1 MKSLVFDS
9 STLISLSMNN
19 LLETLVPLK
28 SKFNGE
34 FYITPAVKRE
44 VIDVPI
50 SGKRYKLEAIQVLS
64 LLTNSTLVVHQNKDI
79 EKITENLLRLAN
91 NLFLSGGDNPITIVQ
106 RAEIE
111 CLALTKF
118 IDASAFV
125 VDERT
130 TRLLVEDPM
139 KISKILQEK
148 IHKSIKV
155 NNENLELL
163 KKELKGVNIIRSTE
177 LMTIAFEFGLFSKYS
192 MKDAKNILDN
202 PIDIKKTLLDAT
214 LWGLKTRGCSI
225 SEQEIDEIISL
236 ERY

>member
-19 LLETLVPLK
+19 LLEILIPLK
-28 SKFNGE
+28 SKFGGE

-44 VIDVPI
+44 VVDVPI

-64 LLTNSTLVVHQNKDI
+64 LLTNNTLSVHHNKDI
-79 EKITENLLRLAN
+79 EKMTETLLRLAN
-91 NLFLSGGDNPITIVQ
+91 NLFLSGDNPITIVQ
-106 RAEIE
+106 KAEIE
-111 CLALTKF
+111 CLALAKF
-118 IDASAFV
+118 INASAFV

-130 TRLLVEDPM
+130 TRLLIEDPT

-148 IHKSIKV
+148 IHKNIKI

-163 KKELKGVNIIRSTE
+163 RKEVKGINIIRSTE
-177 LMTIAFEFGLFSKYS
+177 LMTIAFEFGLLNKYS
-192 MKDAKNILDN
+192 MKDVKNILDH
-202 PIDIKKTLLDAT
+202 PVDIKKTLLDAT

-225 SEQEIDEIISL
+225 SEQEINEILSL